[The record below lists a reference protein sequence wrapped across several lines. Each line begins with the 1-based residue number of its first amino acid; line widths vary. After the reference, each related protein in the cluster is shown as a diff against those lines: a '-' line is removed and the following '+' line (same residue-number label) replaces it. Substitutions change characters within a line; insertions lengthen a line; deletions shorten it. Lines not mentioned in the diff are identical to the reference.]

1 MSDKIELSDV
11 MDALKK
17 SNKTFEDYKGAN
29 DDIIKEIKEKG
40 HADPLLDEKLV
51 KIGEDLDKHQERLD
65 AFHLAMKRKSFS
77 KDGVSADELDAKA
90 LAWAKMIAKSH
101 GTNVTEFSNEDMDG
115 YKSAYNKFL
124 RKGDEIIDID
134 SKKALSV
141 GSDPDGG
148 YVVHPDMS
156 GQIVQRVFESSPMRQ
171 YASIQVISTDQ
182 LDGLID
188 ADEAG
193 SGWVAE
199 TAARPETSTPQLD
212 KWSIPVHELYA
223 NPRATQKLLDDASIN
238 MESWLSGKV
247 AEKFGRDESTAFVTG
262 NGVGKPRGF
271 LDYPDYTV
279 AGTYEIG
286 AIEQFDSG
294 VDGGFAAAPAGGD
307 ILIDAL
313 YGLKQQYRNNATWF
327 MNRGVT
333 ATVRKLKD
341 SDGAY
346 IWQPSIAAGQPSTLV
361 GYPVAAFED
370 MPALATGSLSIAV
383 GDMRS
388 AYQIVDRMGIRTLRD
403 PYSAKPYVQFY
414 TVKRVG
420 GDVVDF
426 DAIKLINFKA

>member
-1 MSDKIELSDV
+1 MSKEFDMNDLKSAVEAVNKGFDV
-11 MDALKK
+11 YK
-17 SNKTFEDYKGAN
+17 SAN
-29 DDIIKEIKEKG
+29 DLRLKEIEEKG
-40 HADPLLDEKLV
+40 HADPLLEEKLA
-51 KIGEDLDKHQERLD
+51 KIDTDMDKYQEKLEG
-65 AFHLAMKRKSFS
+65 FHLAMKRKSFS
-77 KDGVSADELDAKA
+77 KDGVSVDELDEKA
-90 LAWAKMIAKSH
+90 LTWAKMVAKSH
-101 GTNVTEFSNEDMDG
+101 GTNVTEFSNEDLDG
-115 YKSAYNKFL
+115 YKAAYNKFL

-156 GQIVQRVFESSPMRQ
+156 GQIVNRVFESSPMRQ
-171 YASIQVISTDQ
+171 YAAIQVISTDQ

-238 MESWLSGKV
+238 MESWLAGKV
-247 AEKFGRDESTAFVTG
+247 ADKFGRDENTAFTTG

-271 LDYPDYTV
+271 LDYADWAS
-279 AGTYEIG
+279 AGAYELG
-286 AIEQFDSG
+286 AIEQFDTG
-294 VDGGFAAAPAGGD
+294 VNGGFAADPNGGD
-307 ILIDAL
+307 ILITAL

-327 MNRGVT
+327 MNRGTT
-333 ATVRKLKD
+333 ATVRKLQD

-346 IWQPSIAAGQPSTLV
+346 IWQPSLQAGQPSTLL

-388 AYQIVDRMGIRTLRD
+388 TYQIVDRMGIRTLRD

-426 DAIKLINFKA
+426 DALKLINFKS